1 MDGGETGTLGSSGPH
16 HGLRPCGS
24 SGGRPNVL
32 CTTDQSQP
40 QRFERKPMTHRYRR
54 RVLQNSVDLLQK
66 RRRQL
71 GQNVEGA
78 EVLFQLSHGGGT
90 DDYGARVRVDSQ
102 PRQSELCH
110 STLKFCRI
118 DEHRADIEEFT
129 LDTPFSASS
138 TSFLTL
144 PILLRPSSVSRP
156 DTIWASIVLWV
167 SRREPAGMPLLY

>member
-1 MDGGETGTLGSSGPH
+1 MGGGETGALGSSGPY

-32 CTTDQSQP
+32 CTTDQSQS
-40 QRFERKPMTHRYRR
+40 QRFERKPITHRYRR
-54 RVLQNSVDLLQK
+54 RVLQNSVNLLQK

-110 STLKFCRI
+110 STLKLCRM
-118 DEHRADIEEFT
+118 DEHCADIEEFT

-138 TSFLTL
+138 ASFLTFS
-144 PILLRPSSVSRP
+144 ILLRPSSVSRP
-156 DTIWASIVLWV
+156 DTMWASIVLWV
-167 SRREPAGMPLLY
+167 SRREPVGIPLLY